1 MAKLVIWLII
11 LMFVAATTLFYA
23 IYIESF
29 ILGVIS
35 FMVMVLLSAVLGIL
49 EYIQKFRKKDN

>member
-1 MAKLVIWLII
+1 MVKLVIWLIV
-11 LMFVAATTLFYA
+11 LMFASAATLFYA

-29 ILGVIS
+29 ILGAIS
-35 FMVMVLLSAVLGIL
+35 FIVMMFLSAVLGIL

>member
-1 MAKLVIWLII
+1 MVKLVIWLIV
-11 LMFVAATTLFYA
+11 LMFASAATLFYS

-29 ILGVIS
+29 VLGAIS
-35 FMVMVLLSAVLGIL
+35 FMVMMFLSAVLGIL